1 MAGSTADRCS
11 SLGTLAAATL
21 SRDSAADLKV
31 QKRFPSFK
39 PYADKFHED
48 GFVYNSLEE
57 DFVYMRWK
65 EHFLVPDHHL
75 INVQGASF
83 AGFYYICYQRST
95 GEISGFY
102 YFHEHLEW

>member
-1 MAGSTADRCS
+1 M
-11 SLGTLAAATL
+11 LAAATL